1 MKSNTNYTCTPSI
14 VYELNLKNIS
24 GRRPSQEPGSVSTGC
39 SALRARGRGG
49 HRSPG
54 ELASLARCVRVG
66 EHHIDTVQGDVTAVL
81 DNVR

>member
-1 MKSNTNYTCTPSI
+1 MKLNTKSTYTPSI
-14 VYELNLKNIS
+14 VYESNPKNIS

-54 ELASLARCVRVG
+54 ELASLARWPGRRAYRHCPGRRDCSPG
-66 EHHIDTVQGDVTAVL
+66 
-81 DNVR
+81 